1 MKMKTALAT
10 MTMTTV
16 DRLVGRRRNGRPA
29 AVPGLR
35 DTKQSMQWTTVS
47 AVVRYPSASNCMKGV
62 LGMGLFKAMVAVL
75 VLIAAVA
82 DAEAVSIGM
91 VPLSYGNG
99 GELSNISIMLLV
111 FVQVIGFALI
121 LWIIVTI
128 GDIIQ
133 NVWLYFRSRFREE

>member
-1 MKMKTALAT
+1 
-10 MTMTTV
+10 
-16 DRLVGRRRNGRPA
+16 
-29 AVPGLR
+29 
-35 DTKQSMQWTTVS
+35 
-47 AVVRYPSASNCMKGV
+47 
-62 LGMGLFKAMVAVL
+62 MGLFKAMVAVL

-121 LWIIVTI
+121 LWIIVAI